1 LNELRINPY
10 DSEEITPPFSAEWD
24 AKRRVAAAIR
34 RLSEVLVTS
43 TPPVEELHRI
53 ADTLEH
59 TAESYANYPRLF
71 GRIAFVDAGGHGN
84 FAQLGHE
91 LNALEGRSNP
101 VALPLNIVIEN
112 GIARGTVK
120 AGWAYE
126 GPPGG
131 IHGGFVAAIF
141 DQFMGVTQQIGG
153 QPGMTGTLSVRY
165 LVRTPIDVEL
175 RLKGWVA
182 NIERRKTFVK
192 AEMRAGDTLTA
203 TCEGVFIRPRDGTW
217 RSRPKTEPAPGKGS
231 GTG

>member
-1 LNELRINPY
+1 MNELPTNPY
-10 DSEEITPPFSAEWD
+10 DSEEITPPFSDEWD
-24 AKRRVAAAIR
+24 AKRRVAGAIR
-34 RLSEVLVTS
+34 RLNEVLVTS

-53 ADTLEH
+53 AETLEQ
-59 TAESYANYPRLF
+59 TADSYANYPRLF
-71 GRIAFVDAGGHGN
+71 GRLEFVYAGGHGN

-101 VALPLNIVIEN
+101 IALPLNTVIEN
-112 GIARGTVK
+112 GVARGTVT

-175 RLKGWVA
+175 RLKGWIEK
-182 NIERRKTFVK
+182 IERRKTFVK
-192 AEMRAGDTLTA
+192 AEMRAGDILTA
-203 TCEGVFIRPRDGTW
+203 TCEGVFIRPREGTW
-217 RSRPKTEPAPGKGS
+217 KSRPKPAPEPKTDAGKG
-231 GTG
+231 